1 MPGKDWDMVVTL
13 GKDEHMVVMLGK
25 LENVD
30 TGTQPFLSV
39 QLDLAIWE
47 HEPCLA
53 ESSDF
58 LREARNRAFNVKSHF

>member
-1 MPGKDWDMVVTL
+1 
-13 GKDEHMVVMLGK
+13 MVVMLGK

-30 TGTQPFLSV
+30 PGTQPLLSV

-47 HEPCLA
+47 REPCLA

-58 LREARNRAFNVKSHF
+58 LREARNWAFNVKSHF